1 MDTVNFEP
9 TVPSPLSMEEKYQFF
24 AFTDG
29 SDGYPPHLNLAGNKP
44 AAEAEASNVQKST
57 LLPYKIFSLMRL
69 LQLSSLLPTVMP
81 KIFLGKVEQI
91 GLSIAGKG
99 ANIVLGGMGTPDA
112 GEKLGDVEEYNRKMR
127 AKWALKDIYSLP
139 NMGDLE
145 DWFAD
150 ARFAQQHFTGTNPTT
165 IERASEQWI
174 LHFTGASQDPADK
187 RAQKV
192 IMDLGYGSPDSLYVQ
207 DYSYFREAA
216 EMDKSAII
224 KCEFEETYEEGG
236 QIKTRKSHRYGC
248 ASVCL
253 FYLNDS
259 GVLQPL
265 SIVIDW
271 RGSADKSVTIYN
283 RELIKRDS
291 YFQSI
296 IAEAGEKDE
305 DSKTI
310 DQAHDWAWRYGE
322 CLIIRIHKTIMSG
335 SSERILETWIP
346 QRIQRG
352 WNSELLISPKFSLP

>member
-1 MDTVNFEP
+1 MDAVNFEP
-9 TVPSPLSMEEKYQFF
+9 TVPSPLSMEEKKQFF

-44 AAEAEASNVQKST
+44 AAEAEASGVQKST
-57 LLPYKIFSLMRL
+57 LSPCKIFSLMRL
-69 LQLSSLLPTVMP
+69 LQLSSLLPTIMP
-81 KIFLGKVEQI
+81 KTFLVSTAGKV
-91 GLSIAGKG
+91 
-99 ANIVLGGMGTPDA
+99 ANALLGGMGTPDA
-112 GEKLGDVEEYNRKMR
+112 GEKLGDIEEYNRKMR
-127 AKWALKDIYSLP
+127 AKWLFKDIYCLP
-139 NMGDLE
+139 NVGDLE

-174 LHFTGASQDPADK
+174 LHFAGASQDLADK
-187 RAQKV
+187 RAQEV
-192 IMDLGYGSPDSLYVQ
+192 IMALGHGSPDSLYVQ
-207 DYSYFREAA
+207 DYSYFRGAA
-216 EMDKSAII
+216 GMDKSAII
-224 KCEFEETYEEGG
+224 KCEFEETYKEGG
-236 QIKTRKSHRYGC
+236 KIKTRKSHRYGC

-291 YFQSI
+291 YFQSM
-296 IAEAGEKDE
+296 IAKAGEKGE

-322 CLIIRIHKTIMSG
+322 CLNIRIHKTIMSG
-335 SSERILETWIP
+335 HSERIHKTWIP
-346 QRIQRG
+346 KGIQRG
-352 WNSELLISPKFSLP
+352 LKF

>member
-9 TVPSPLSMEEKYQFF
+9 TVPSPLSMEEKYKFF

-44 AAEAEASNVQKST
+44 AAEAEASDVQKFTLSSSQIFSKMRLAQLST
-57 LLPYKIFSLMRL
+57 LLP
-69 LQLSSLLPTVMP
+69 TVVP
-81 KIFLGKVEQI
+81 KTFIEGFKQI
-91 GLSIAGKG
+91 GLSMAGEV
-99 ANIVLGGMGTPDA
+99 ANALLGGMGTPDA
-112 GEKLGDVEEYNRKMR
+112 GEKLEDIEEYNRTMR
-127 AKWALKDIYSLP
+127 AKRSMNDIYNLP
-139 NMGDLE
+139 NVGDLE

-174 LHFTGASQDPADK
+174 LHFTGASQDLADK
-187 RAQKV
+187 GAQEVVKA
-192 IMDLGYGSPDSLYVQ
+192 LGYRSPDSLYVQ

-216 EMDKSAII
+216 EMDESAII
-224 KCEFEETYEEGG
+224 KCEFKETYKEGG
-236 QIKTRKSHRYGC
+236 RIKTRESHRYGC

-259 GVLQPL
+259 GMLQPL

-291 YFQSI
+291 YFQSV
-296 IAEAGEKDE
+296 IAEAGEKGE
-305 DSKTI
+305 ESKTI
-310 DQAHDWAWRYGE
+310 DQAHDWAWRCGE
-322 CLIIRIHKTIMSG
+322 CLNIRIHEIIMSG
-335 SSERILETWIP
+335 PSKRIHEVWIP
-346 QRIQRG
+346 EGIQ
-352 WNSELLISPKFSLP
+352 SELLGPPKLFLP

>member
-9 TVPSPLSMEEKYQFF
+9 TVPSPLSMEEKIQFF

-57 LLPYKIFSLMRL
+57 LSPIKIFSLMRL
-69 LQLSSLLPTVMP
+69 AQLSSLLPTIMP
-81 KIFLGKVEQI
+81 KTFLT
-91 GLSIAGKG
+91 SIAGEV
-99 ANIVLGGMGTPDA
+99 ANALLGGMGTPDA
-112 GEKLGDVEEYNRKMR
+112 GAKLGDVEEYNRKMR
-127 AKWALKDIYSLP
+127 AKWFLKDIYNLP
-139 NMGDLE
+139 NVGDLE

-174 LHFTGASQDPADK
+174 LHFTGASHDLADK
-187 RAQKV
+187 RAQEV
-192 IMDLGYGSPDSLYVQ
+192 IMALGHSSPDSLYVQ
-207 DYSYFREAA
+207 DYSYFRDAA

-224 KCEFEETYEEGG
+224 KCEFEETYKEGG
-236 QIKTRKSHRYGC
+236 KIKTRKSHRYGC

-291 YFQSI
+291 YFQSM
-296 IAEAGEKDE
+296 IAEAGEKGE
-305 DSKTI
+305 ESKLI

-322 CLIIRIHKTIMSG
+322 CLNIGIHEMSG
-335 SSERILETWIP
+335 PSERIHEVWIP
-346 QRIQRG
+346 EGIQ
-352 WNSELLISPKFSLP
+352 SELLRPPKLSLP